1 MDLMSGSGSGDLPV
15 SNETSDDLTCAA
27 RSIQEPPAALPYSEY
42 LVLVTK
48 TYLSFAFSSTFI
60 AGSFLNI
67 FLFYLII
74 RHKKLHTLT
83 FKISLQMVVLDL
95 LQLYGITLFRLVT
108 VITDEWVFGA
118 GMCEVAG
125 YIFQCLTLAR
135 TFIMCVFV
143 IDRFLSIF
151 APYFYPRHSN
161 KIATT
166 LSVIAWVSSVLIP
179 LPMVPGLLDCY
190 RFNSTQC
197 VADALCSRLCSLYNL
212 LYFGFVFIPTT
223 LTPVVLYALLYWK
236 VRKIKRQNFPIGGES
251 QLSRKKD
258 WKTAITF
265 FLLFLASFLL
275 TTGALT
281 LIFIFASILRFYGP
295 SPALYVCL
303 VFSISITTIIGVV
316 DPIVIMR
323 HSDVKEVLREIKTK
337 LCGRCG
343 LGQRQNQ
350 DRNWEPDRGTPGP
363 ARSVQHMRATTVV
376 QQTVDLEQE
385 QQRVDREQE
394 QQGVDQEQEQLPGVD
409 REQEQQGVDQEQG
422 QLAGVD
428 REQEQQGVE
437 QEQQDQEQEQQ
448 GVEQEQQ
455 GVDQEQEQ
463 QGVDQEREQQGV
475 DQEREQQGVDREQE
489 QQGVDQ
495 EQEQEQ
501 GQQNAV

>member
-1 MDLMSGSGSGDLPV
+1 MLLHSSMVSSARGATILSHHFSSMLPFRSEVGHLFHCYMMDMMSGSGSGDLPV
-15 SNETSDDLTCAA
+15 SNETSDDLTGTCAA

-60 AGSFLNI
+60 VGSFLNI

-118 GMCEVAG
+118 GMCVVAG

-161 KIATT
+161 KIAAT
-166 LSVIAWVSSVLIP
+166 LSIIAWMSSVLIP

-236 VRKIKRQNFPIGGES
+236 VRKIKQQNFPIGGES
-251 QLSRKKD
+251 QSSHKKD

-343 LGQRQNQ
+343 LGQWQDQ
-350 DRNWEPDRGTPGP
+350 DRNREPDRGTPGP
-363 ARSVQHMRATTVV
+363 ARSVQHLRATTVV
-376 QQTVDLEQE
+376 QQTVDL
-385 QQRVDREQE
+385 
-394 QQGVDQEQEQLPGVD
+394 EQEQLPGVD
-409 REQEQQGVDQEQG
+409 REQEQQGVDQEQE
-422 QLAGVD
+422 QHGV
-428 REQEQQGVE
+428 
-437 QEQQDQEQEQQ
+437 DQEQEQQ

-455 GVDQEQEQ
+455 GVD
-463 QGVDQEREQQGV
+463 
-475 DQEREQQGVDREQE
+475 REQE

-495 EQEQEQ
+495 Y
-501 GQQNAV
+501 